1 MSGIVICI
9 GQSASGPIV
18 ANFLQSKLPVKLI
31 IIEQKE
37 SRKLFVKRRIKRYG
51 YLKVLGQL
59 LFMLI
64 VPRLL
69 KRKANLR
76 ITQLL
81 KDNQANSSLDS
92 LSIPIK
98 AVKSVNSED
107 TRIELNKINPD
118 LVLVVGT
125 RIIGRKTLTTYKGPW
140 INIHAGITP
149 LFRGVHGGYWSRVAN
164 RQFGTTIHLI
174 DEGIDTG
181 QVILQKKLKFTKDDN
196 FLTYPFIQILG
207 ILDDLA
213 IVLKKMMEGEKIS
226 EKAMYRESKLWT
238 HPTIFQYLYN
248 LIFLKIK

>member
-9 GQSASGPIV
+9 GQSASGSIV
-18 ANFLQSKLPVKLI
+18 VNFLQNKLPVKLI

-37 SRKLFVKRRIKRYG
+37 SRGLFIKRRIKRYG
-51 YLKVLGQL
+51 YSKVFGQL
-59 LFMLI
+59 LFMFI

-69 KRKANLR
+69 KKKANLR

-81 KDNQANSSLDS
+81 EDKQVNGSLDS
-92 LSIPIK
+92 VSIPIK
-98 AVKSVNSED
+98 AVKSVNSEY
-107 TRIELNKINPD
+107 TRTQLTKLNPD
-118 LVLVVGT
+118 LILVVGT
-125 RIIGRKTLTTYKGPW
+125 RIIGRKTLNTHKGPW

-149 LFRGVHGGYWSRVAN
+149 LFRGVHGGYWSRVTN
-164 RQFGTTIHLI
+164 RQFGTTVHLI

-181 QVILQKKLKFTKDDN
+181 QVLLQKKLKFTKDDN

-238 HPTIFQYLYN
+238 HPTIFQYFYN
-248 LIFLKIK
+248 LIFRKIK